1 MISLLKVFTK
11 ESIDSLGSSMREQRT
26 FFQGSRISVNSLFN
40 IANVNIPSNVRD
52 QILPPVTKLGQVL
65 WEAMLEDKIEMAN
78 AFETT
83 DHIDQKKFL
92 PTTMI
97 LSKMTVIRD
106 GGHQGSIYIA
116 GDICNF
122 RL

>member
-1 MISLLKVFTK
+1 
-11 ESIDSLGSSMREQRT
+11 MREQRT
-26 FFQGSRISVNSLFN
+26 FFQGSRISVNSLSN

-52 QILPPVTKLGQVL
+52 QILPGTKLGRIL
-65 WEAMLEDKIEMAN
+65 WDAMLEDKIEMAN
-78 AFETT
+78 VFEPTH
-83 DHIDQKKFL
+83 HIDQKRFL
-92 PTTMI
+92 LTDMI
-97 LSKMTVIRD
+97 LSKLTVIRD